1 MTYPPANAPVAYSA
15 LARRIVSTWSEE
27 WKLEC
32 EVRYLAELPLPRRNE
47 ALDGSDALR
56 GMRQL
61 RGDAAVAE
69 MRTLIDR
76 YAMLRQG

>member
-1 MTYPPANAPVAYSA
+1 MTYPPADAPVAFSI
-15 LARRIVSTWSEE
+15 LSGRMVSTWSEE
-27 WKLEC
+27 WKREC

-47 ALDGSDALR
+47 ALDGTEGLR